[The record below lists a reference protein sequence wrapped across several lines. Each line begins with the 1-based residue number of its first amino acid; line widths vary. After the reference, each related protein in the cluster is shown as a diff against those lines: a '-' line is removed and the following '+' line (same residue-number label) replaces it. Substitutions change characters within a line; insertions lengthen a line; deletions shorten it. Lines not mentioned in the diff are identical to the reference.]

1 VATKAAP
8 VAPKPVAVPKT
19 IAHDRI
25 IVVPGNTTTVA
36 ASPPPAPDSQAA
48 LVKTY
53 NGNIFTMDNIPS
65 SLANSVFYEYY
76 RAGASGN
83 ATVSAWSSDAQ
94 QYYSTVCSSD
104 GTMVSCYP
112 QAPATGT
119 PRCSSPRTRWKS
131 TRPIRRPHTPR
142 QGMRVRTAE
151 SHAPAA
157 PTRGQR
163 LDAGSGL

>member
-1 VATKAAP
+1 MATKAAP

-112 QAPATGT
+112 QGTSNRYATVQFSQNAVDVHPPDQAAAYAASG
-119 PRCSSPRTRWKS
+119 
-131 TRPIRRPHTPR
+131 
-142 QGMRVRTAE
+142 
-151 SHAPAA
+151 HAGPN
-157 PTRGQR
+157 G
-163 LDAGSGL
+163 